1 MLLEGKRKKVVIT
14 GMGALT
20 PIGIGVQNY
29 WQSLISGKSGIKKIT
44 LFDPEDLDTQIAGEV
59 TDFDPLNY
67 MDKQEAR
74 RNDRFT
80 QFVLAASEEAIKDS
94 EINLNKIDKFRIGVI
109 IGSGIGGLQ
118 TLLEQHDVL
127 LSKGP
132 KRVSPFL
139 IPNMIVNMASG
150 LVSIKYKLQGPNMCI
165 VSACA
170 SANHSIGEAFKYIER
185 GDADIM
191 ICGGTE
197 APIVPLGVA
206 GFVNMKAVSTKN
218 DKPEKASR
226 PFDRDR
232 DGFVMGEGAAVIVIE
247 SEESALARGAKIYA
261 TLAGYGVSSDAFHI
275 AAPDPSGI
283 GAQKCMENALIDASL
298 SVDEIDYVNAHGT
311 STPVGD
317 KAEVNAIKNL
327 FGARAY
333 KIKISSNK
341 SMIGHLLGAAG
352 GAETI
357 ATVLSVQTSIVP
369 PTINLDNPEFD
380 LDFVPHNSVNWAIDA
395 AINNSFGFG
404 GHNASLV
411 ILKYEK
417 K

>member
-1 MLLEGKRKKVVIT
+1 MDMKRRKVVIT

-20 PIGIGVQNY
+20 PIGKGVKNFWQN
-29 WQSLISGKSGIKKIT
+29 LINGKSGISSIT
-44 LFDPEDLDTQIAGEV
+44 LFNPEGWETRIAGEV
-59 TDFDPLNY
+59 NDFDPLDY

-80 QFVLAASEEAIKDS
+80 QFILAASEEAVKDS
-94 EINLNKIDKFRIGVI
+94 GLVLEKIDKYRAGLI

-118 TLLEQHDVL
+118 TLMDQHEIL

-150 LVSIKYKLQGPNMCI
+150 LVSIKYNLRGPNMCV

-191 ICGGTE
+191 LCGGTE
-197 APIVPLGVA
+197 APIVPLGIA
-206 GFVNMKAVSTKN
+206 GFINMKALSTRN
-218 DKPEKASR
+218 DEPEKASR
-226 PFDRDR
+226 PFDKDR
-232 DGFVMGEGAAVIVIE
+232 DGFVISEGAATIVLE
-247 SEESALARGAKIYA
+247 SEDNALARGARIYA
-261 TLAGYGVSSDAFHI
+261 SLVGYGVTADAFHI
-275 AAPDPSGI
+275 AAPLPSGES
-283 GAQKCMENALIDASL
+283 AQKCMENALIDAGL
-298 SVDEIDYVNAHGT
+298 SVNEIDYINAHGT

-317 KAEVNAIKNL
+317 RAEVNAIKNL
-327 FGARAY
+327 FKDNAY
-333 KIKISSNK
+333 KLKISSNK

-357 ATVLSVQTSIVP
+357 ATILTINDGIIP
-369 PTINLDNPEFD
+369 PTINLDNTEFD
-380 LDFVPHNSVNWAIDA
+380 LDFVPHKSINSEVNA
-395 AINNSFGFG
+395 ALNNSFGFG
-404 GHNASLV
+404 GHNASLA
-411 ILKYEK
+411 ITKYEK